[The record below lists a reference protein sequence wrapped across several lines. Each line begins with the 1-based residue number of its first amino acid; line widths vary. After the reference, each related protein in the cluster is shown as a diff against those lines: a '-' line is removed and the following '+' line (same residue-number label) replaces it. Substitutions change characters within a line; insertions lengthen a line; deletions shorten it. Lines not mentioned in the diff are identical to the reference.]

1 MKRHNSVSGTAGNP
15 IPLFLDIDSLRI
27 LTGYAHW
34 IPVTRGLYKDY
45 FERNF
50 PGWEWNQVIPELH
63 KAKVLTRTPEN
74 SNYRELRMGLFISRG
89 IKTISMSIEGGEVK
103 IRIHNSKVLR
113 KAGLFV
119 SPLSYSLPMTT
130 KRRKSIRTLIC
141 PDCGEIGTLRKILY
155 GMPDPET
162 FDFEKYAVGGCCVS
176 PDGIDPD
183 VACKACGWSGFRD
196 ELLLS

>member
-1 MKRHNSVSGTAGNP
+1 
-15 IPLFLDIDSLRI
+15 
-27 LTGYAHW
+27 
-34 IPVTRGLYKDY
+34 
-45 FERNF
+45 
-50 PGWEWNQVIPELH
+50 
-63 KAKVLTRTPEN
+63 
-74 SNYRELRMGLFISRG
+74 
-89 IKTISMSIEGGEVK
+89 
-103 IRIHNSKVLR
+103 
-113 KAGLFV
+113 
-119 SPLSYSLPMTT
+119 MTT

-141 PDCGEIGTLRKILY
+141 PDCGEIGTLRTILY